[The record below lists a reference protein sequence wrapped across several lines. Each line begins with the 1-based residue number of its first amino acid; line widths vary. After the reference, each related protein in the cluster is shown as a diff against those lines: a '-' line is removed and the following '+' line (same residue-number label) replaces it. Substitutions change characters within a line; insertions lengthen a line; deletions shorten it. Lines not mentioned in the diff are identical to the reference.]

1 MDLTRMMYLNQSIPD
16 LGRGESATVRCRKKT
31 QTLFPYM
38 ATSKTSEKKRAKGS
52 AGSESVKSRVDRNGR
67 EEATEKKTYEFRRY
81 FGTYDPSDLGLST
94 DDLVEMY
101 RSMLL
106 QRRFEERAAQMY
118 GRQKIAGFLHLYI
131 GQEAVSTGCVKA
143 ITTSD
148 YVITAYRDHGI
159 ALAMGMTADEC
170 MAELFG
176 KIDGCSRGKGGSMHF
191 FSAEKNF
198 LGGHGIVGGQIP
210 VGVGVAFAQQYQGN
224 DNVCICFFGDGAIQQ
239 GAFHEAANLAG
250 LMNLP
255 VVLVCENNLYGMGTS
270 VERSSATTD
279 LYQRAAAY
287 DMHGAVADGM
297 NAFAMVKAFQDVVA
311 LARKGEPSLLE
322 VRTYRYRGHSM
333 SDPAKYRTVEELEA
347 RKNEDPILQLKAHLL
362 DAKAKTLEE
371 LDQIDED
378 AKDEV
383 MRSVEFAEN
392 SPFPPLETIYED
404 IYVQED
410 YPFLTGPN
418 AK

>member
-1 MDLTRMMYLNQSIPD
+1 
-16 LGRGESATVRCRKKT
+16 
-31 QTLFPYM
+31 M
-38 ATSKTSEKKRAKGS
+38 ATTKTSDKKGTH
-52 AGSESVKSRVDRNGR
+52 ESDGDKKARSKADRNGR
-67 EEATEKKTYEFRRY
+67 QVTTDKETYEFKRY
-81 FGTYDPSDLGLST
+81 FDSYDPSELGLT
-94 DDLVEMY
+94 DDDLVFMY
-101 RSMLL
+101 RNMLL

-131 GQEAVSTGCVKA
+131 GQEAVSIGCVKA
-143 ITTSD
+143 LRDTD

-159 ALAMGMTADEC
+159 ALAMGMGANEC

-210 VGVGVAFAQQYQGN
+210 VGVGVAFAQKYKET

-239 GAFHEAANLAG
+239 GSFHEAANLAG

-255 VVLVCENNLYGMGTS
+255 VVLVCENNMYGMGTS
-270 VERSSATTD
+270 VERSSALKD
-279 LYQRAAAY
+279 LYKRAASY
-287 DMHGAVADGM
+287 GMHGVVADGM
-297 NAFAMVKAFQDVVA
+297 DTFAMVKAFQDVVA

-333 SDPAKYRTVEELEA
+333 SDPAKYRTAEELES
-347 RKNEDPILQLKAHLL
+347 RKEKDPILQIKAYILENEISPIERL
-362 DAKAKTLEE
+362 DE
-371 LDQIDED
+371 IDE
-378 AKDEV
+378 EV
-383 MRSVEFAEN
+383 KQEILDSVEFAEN

>member
-1 MDLTRMMYLNQSIPD
+1 
-16 LGRGESATVRCRKKT
+16 
-31 QTLFPYM
+31 M
-38 ATSKTSEKKRAKGS
+38 ATTKTSDKKGTH
-52 AGSESVKSRVDRNGR
+52 ESDGDKKAKSRTDRNGR
-67 EEATEKKTYEFRRY
+67 QVSTDKETYEFKKY
-81 FGTYDPSDLGLST
+81 FDSYEPSELGLT
-94 DDLVEMY
+94 DDDLVSMY
-101 RSMLL
+101 RNMLL

-131 GQEAVSTGCVKA
+131 GQEAVSIGCVKA
-143 ITTSD
+143 LRETD

-159 ALAMGMTADEC
+159 ALAMGMGANEC

-210 VGVGVAFAQQYQGN
+210 VGVGVAFAQKYKET

-239 GAFHEAANLAG
+239 GSFHEAANLAG

-255 VVLVCENNLYGMGTS
+255 VVLVCENNMYGMGTS
-270 VERSSATTD
+270 VERSSAMTD
-279 LYQRAAAY
+279 LYKRAASY
-287 DMHGAVADGM
+287 DMHGVVADGM
-297 NAFAMVKAFQDVVA
+297 NTFAMVKAFQDVVA

-333 SDPAKYRTVEELEA
+333 SDPAKYRTAEELES
-347 RKNEDPILQLKAHLL
+347 RKEKDSILQLKAYLL
-362 DAKAKTLEE
+362 ENE
-371 LDQIDED
+371 IIPIERLDEIDE
-378 AKDEV
+378 EV
-383 MRSVEFAEN
+383 KQEILDSVEFAEN
-392 SPFPPLETIYED
+392 SPFPPLETIYDD

>member
-1 MDLTRMMYLNQSIPD
+1 
-16 LGRGESATVRCRKKT
+16 
-31 QTLFPYM
+31 M
-38 ATSKTSEKKRAKGS
+38 ATTKTSDKKGTH
-52 AGSESVKSRVDRNGR
+52 ESDGDKKARSKADRNGR
-67 EEATEKKTYEFRRY
+67 QVTTDKETYEFKRY
-81 FGTYDPSDLGLST
+81 FDSYDPSELGLT
-94 DDLVEMY
+94 DDDLVFMY
-101 RSMLL
+101 RNMLL

-131 GQEAVSTGCVKA
+131 GQEAVSIGCVKA
-143 ITTSD
+143 LRDTD

-159 ALAMGMTADEC
+159 ALAMGMGANEC

-210 VGVGVAFAQQYQGN
+210 VGVGVAFAQKYKET

-239 GAFHEAANLAG
+239 GSFHEAANLAG

-255 VVLVCENNLYGMGTS
+255 VVLVCENNMYGMGTS
-270 VERSSATTD
+270 VERSSALKD
-279 LYQRAAAY
+279 LYKRAASY
-287 DMHGAVADGM
+287 GMHGVVADGM
-297 NAFAMVKAFQDVVA
+297 DTFAMVKAFQDVVA

-333 SDPAKYRTVEELEA
+333 SDPAKYRTAEELES
-347 RKNEDPILQLKAHLL
+347 RKEKDPILQIKAYILENDIRPIERL
-362 DAKAKTLEE
+362 DE
-371 LDQIDED
+371 IDE
-378 AKDEV
+378 EV
-383 MRSVEFAEN
+383 KQEILDSVEFAEN

>member
-1 MDLTRMMYLNQSIPD
+1 
-16 LGRGESATVRCRKKT
+16 
-31 QTLFPYM
+31 M
-38 ATSKTSEKKRAKGS
+38 ATTKTSDKKGTH
-52 AGSESVKSRVDRNGR
+52 ESDGDKKAKSRTDRNGR
-67 EEATEKKTYEFRRY
+67 QVSTDKETYEFKKY
-81 FGTYDPSDLGLST
+81 FDSYEPSELGLT
-94 DDLVEMY
+94 DDDLVSMY
-101 RSMLL
+101 RNMLL

-131 GQEAVSTGCVKA
+131 GQEAVSIGCVKA
-143 ITTSD
+143 LRETD

-159 ALAMGMTADEC
+159 ALAMGMGANEC

-210 VGVGVAFAQQYQGN
+210 VGVGVAFAQKYKET

-239 GAFHEAANLAG
+239 GSFHEAANLAG

-255 VVLVCENNLYGMGTS
+255 VVLVCENNMYGMGTS
-270 VERSSATTD
+270 VERSSAMTD
-279 LYQRAAAY
+279 LYKRAASY
-287 DMHGAVADGM
+287 DMHGVVADGM
-297 NAFAMVKAFQDVVA
+297 NTFAMVKAFQDVVA

-333 SDPAKYRTVEELEA
+333 SDPAKYRTAEELES
-347 RKNEDPILQLKAHLL
+347 RKEKDSILQLKAYLL
-362 DAKAKTLEE
+362 ENE
-371 LDQIDED
+371 IIPIERLDEIDE
-378 AKDEV
+378 EV
-383 MRSVEFAEN
+383 KQEILDSVEFAEN
-392 SPFPPLETIYED
+392 SPFPPLETIYDD

-410 YPFLTGPN
+410 YPFLTGPT